1 MDVNQTVFIVFLS
14 ISIFSASLI
23 IIFFILFPNIRKFP
37 FNLIFHLCL
46 NSVISDSFYLTNE
59 LTSDY
64 LPSLCK
70 LFGWGDSFF
79 GMQSYAYG
87 TMIAIVLISK
97 TFRSSLDFEKNV
109 GWLHLISFF
118 VNITLSIIPFCF
130 QKYGK
135 DNDQHL
141 SGCWIQGTAFQI
153 LGYYFIIWVE
163 MLVVLAGYIKLV
175 HFYRKVLKKQENSTV
190 ILEQYNNAK
199 TLLFYPLI
207 ILFVVVYRSIY
218 RFYVEQNLNHNNE
231 NLALSITAIILGNST
246 GTFAVFVFGCT
257 GIIKENL
264 RQKLK
269 KITHPNKQ
277 TFSEENSG
285 EIGNMESALKVKDL
299 EPEDAWMNL
308 DRNQI
313 EREIENSLGN
323 SLN

>member
-1 MDVNQTVFIVFLS
+1 MDVNKTIFIVFLS

-23 IIFFILFPNIRKFP
+23 TIFFLLFPNIRKFP

-59 LTSDY
+59 LTSDFVT
-64 LPSLCK
+64 SLCQ

-79 GMQSYAYG
+79 GMQCYAYG

-97 TFRSSLDFEKNV
+97 TFRSSFDFEKNV

-130 QKYGK
+130 RKYGK
-135 DNDQHL
+135 DDDQNL
-141 SGCWIQGTAFQI
+141 SGCWIKGIEFQI
-153 LGYYFIIWVE
+153 VGYYFIIWVE
-163 MLVVLAGYIKLV
+163 MLVVLVGYIKLV

-190 ILEQYNNAK
+190 IMEQYNNAK

-207 ILFVVVYRSIY
+207 MLVVVIYRSIY
-218 RFYVEQNLNHNNE
+218 RFY
-231 NLALSITAIILGNST
+231 LSDDVNIAIIIMATILGNST

-264 RQKLK
+264 RQKFQ

-277 TFSEENSG
+277 TYSEENSG
-285 EIGNMESALKVKDL
+285 EIGNRESALKGKDL
-299 EPEDAWMNL
+299 EPEDAWVNL

-313 EREIENSLGN
+313 EREIQNSLGN

>member
-1 MDVNQTVFIVFLS
+1 MDENKIIFIVFLS
-14 ISIFSASLI
+14 ISIISASLI
-23 IIFFILFPNIRKFP
+23 TIFFLVFPSIRKFP

-59 LTSDY
+59 LTSAY
-64 LPSLCK
+64 IPSPLCH

-79 GMQSYAYG
+79 GMQCYAYG

-97 TFRSSLDFEKNV
+97 TFRSSFDFDKHV

-118 VNITLSIIPFCF
+118 VNISLSIIPFCF
-130 QKYGK
+130 QKYGRDDDK
-135 DNDQHL
+135 HF
-141 SGCWIQGTAFQI
+141 SSCWIQEMEFQI
-153 LGYYFIIWVE
+153 VGYYFIIWVE
-163 MLVVLAGYIKLV
+163 MLVVLVGYIKLV
-175 HFYRKVLKKQENSTV
+175 HFYRKVLKRQENSTV

-207 ILFVVVYRSIY
+207 MLVVVIYRSIY
-218 RFYVEQNLNHNNE
+218 RFHMEKDDEE
-231 NLALSITAIILGNST
+231 NVGVTIMATVLGNST
-246 GTFAVFVFGCT
+246 GTFAVLVFGCT
-257 GIIKENL
+257 GVIKETL

-277 TFSEENSG
+277 TYSEENSG
-285 EIGNMESALKVKDL
+285 DVGNLESVLRVRDL
-299 EPEDAWMNL
+299 EPEDAWVNL

-313 EREIENSLGN
+313 ERDIENSLGN